1 MIELPSL
8 YDHQTELRDRVR
20 TSLVKN
26 RRIILCANPGFG
38 KTRCAK
44 WILGAA
50 ANREVK
56 PNQSGRALFCVHRR
70 GLVDNAIDS
79 FAEDPP
85 VPHGTIMSGCE
96 TSYGS
101 RVQVASID
109 TLVSWFLNEET
120 GYPSDVTFDL
130 MVWDEAHSHHPK
142 FAKFLKYHDE
152 RREEL
157 GQPPAFVLGLTATPQ
172 ARGLADVYE
181 EIVSGASTEWLIDN
195 GFLSPFR
202 YYQGTQGQ
210 LGKLVKRGCEYTKD
224 SEAEAMDGLAGDL
237 VRDWKKYG
245 EGRPTVGFF
254 PNRAQAKSAMVMLK
268 AAGVR
273 VEYVDGNTPDI
284 ERKVIFE
291 SLNEH
296 SIDYL
301 CNVQVV
307 ERGTDIPRIG
317 CVQLCVCI
325 GSVVRFRQMI
335 GRGSRVHP
343 EKDDCLVLDHGG
355 NVLRHGFFEDD
366 YQWSLDQSEKEP
378 SEITA
383 APTIECP
390 GCQAIYRGG
399 TCSQCGYEPTE
410 KERKSVGLEF
420 TGSELREVTKE
431 GAKPKKIKDPESLM
445 IESLYRAGRSGR
457 TWKQAVGMFLRACEK
472 QGQRHRVPRTIT
484 VAGRKYETI
493 RYGDKAGTRR
503 VSALYPFVNGEHGGD
518 YLMVGEKASNAP
530 TSDVTS
536 PPKEDKNA
544 EGQISFDAF
553 S

>member
-8 YDHQTELRDRVR
+8 YDHQVELRDRVR
-20 TSLVKN
+20 VSLLKN
-26 RRIILCANPGFG
+26 RRVILCANPGFG

-109 TLVSWFLNEET
+109 TLVSWFLDEET

-130 MVWDEAHSHHPK
+130 IVWDEAHSHHPK
-142 FAKFLKYHDE
+142 FAKFLKYHE
-152 RREEL
+152 ARREEL
-157 GQPPAFVLGLTATPQ
+157 GQSPAFVIGLTATPQ
-172 ARGLADVYE
+172 AKGLADVYK
-181 EIVSGASTEWLIDN
+181 EIVLGSSTQWLIDN
-195 GFLSPFR
+195 GFLSSFR
-202 YYQGTQGQ
+202 YFQGTQGQ
-210 LGKLVKRGCEYTKD
+210 LGKLVKRGNEYTKD

-237 VRDWKKYG
+237 VRDWKQFAG
-245 EGRPTVGFF
+245 GRPTVGFF
-254 PNRAQAKSAMVMLK
+254 PNRAQAKNAMATLA

-273 VEYVDGNTPDI
+273 VDYVDGLTPDI
-284 ERKVIFE
+284 ERKATFE
-291 SLNEH
+291 ALNEH
-296 SIDYL
+296 AIDYL

-317 CVQLCVCI
+317 CVQLCVAI
-325 GSVVRFRQMI
+325 GSVVRYRQMI

-343 EKDDCLVLDHGG
+343 EKDDCIVLDHGG

-366 YQWSLDQSEKEP
+366 PDWVLDQSEKDPGEV
-378 SEITA
+378 SA

-399 TCSQCGYEPTE
+399 KCSQCGYEPTE
-410 KERKSVGLEF
+410 RERKSQGLEF
-420 TGSELREVTKE
+420 TGSELREVTKKD
-431 GAKPKKIKDPESLM
+431 AKPKATKTPEQLF
-445 IESLYRAGRSGR
+445 IESLYRAGKSGR
-457 TWKQAVGMFLRACEK
+457 TFKQCVGMYYSACEK
-472 QGQRHRVPRTIT
+472 QGQRHRVPRTVEI
-484 VAGRKYETI
+484 AGRKYDTI
-493 RYGDKAGTRR
+493 RYGETAGVMR
-503 VSALYPFVNGEHGGD
+503 VSDLYPIVNGKHGGV
-518 YLMVGEKASNAP
+518 YLI
-530 TSDVTS
+530 D
-536 PPKEDKNA
+536 
-544 EGQISFDAF
+544 
-553 S
+553 